1 MNFNFNVGFNKN
13 KVDKL
18 AGGQTY
24 QSYNSGAFSTDMRG
38 YDDYRVVVGQ
48 PLGLVY
54 GFVCDGFYTVDD
66 FQTTTDENGKTQ
78 FVFDKSGNYI
88 LKEDVV
94 DGSFITAGSKAGLRP
109 GAMKVRDLDG
119 DKKISESDRTII
131 GKTQPKV
138 RTRKAYLYASNQTSA
153 SAHRRTLLHAPQG
166 WYRWLH
172 YHSRYYPYP
181 R

>member
-1 MNFNFNVGFNKN
+1 M
-13 KVDKL
+13 
-18 AGGQTY
+18 
-24 QSYNSGAFSTDMRG
+24 
-38 YDDYRVVVGQ
+38 
-48 PLGLVY
+48 VY

-131 GKTQPKV
+131 GKTQPKF
-138 RTRKAYLYASNQTSA
+138 
-153 SAHRRTLLHAPQG
+153 QG
-166 WYRWLH
+166 GFGLNATYK
-172 YHSRYYPYP
+172 
-181 R
+181 